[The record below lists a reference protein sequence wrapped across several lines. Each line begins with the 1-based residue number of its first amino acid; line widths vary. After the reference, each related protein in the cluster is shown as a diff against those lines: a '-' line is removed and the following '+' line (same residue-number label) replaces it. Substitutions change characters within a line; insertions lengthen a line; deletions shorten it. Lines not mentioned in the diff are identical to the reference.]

1 MLECRFLLSSDSFKK
16 SRGSAQIVLL
26 IIVVLAG
33 IIFFSKMYLNKK
45 ADIDPDT
52 VTDLSVWKEW
62 DLRTKKDDEVLDA
75 PVASKPSAE
84 QAQLKEGASYD
95 FNVTLKDAKDPRAA
109 IAISIDPSGGVWGRW
124 YGQYYIKDK
133 KGAKINLSISGA
145 PFSGSIC
152 PGKIYEDDY
161 GVDASKLYFIAKGT
175 FLIHRTNFDVG
186 TVKIMAGDVYV
197 SGWLNKDLS
206 INGEITITSDRKYF
220 ETFVWSGN
228 KPVVNKSL
236 LPGLGGL

>member
-1 MLECRFLLSSDSFKK
+1 MRECRFLVKSELLKK
-16 SRGSAQIVLL
+16 RRGSAEKLL
-26 IIVVLAG
+26 VIIVVLVG
-33 IIFFSKMYLNKK
+33 IIFLAKMYLNKK
-45 ADIDPDT
+45 PDIDPDT
-52 VTDLSVWKEW
+52 VRDLAVWKEW
-62 DLRTKKDDEVLDA
+62 DLRTKKGDEVLDA

-95 FNVTLKDAKDPRAA
+95 LNVTLKDAKDPRAM

-124 YGQYYIKDK
+124 YSQYYIKDK
-133 KGAKINLSISGA
+133 KGAKIQLSISGA